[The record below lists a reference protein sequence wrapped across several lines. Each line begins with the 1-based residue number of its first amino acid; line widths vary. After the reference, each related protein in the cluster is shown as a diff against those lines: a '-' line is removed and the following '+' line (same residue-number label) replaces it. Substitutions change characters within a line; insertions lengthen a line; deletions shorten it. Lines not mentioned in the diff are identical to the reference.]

1 MTWDGLAELMLDIEI
16 QINRRPLSY
25 VEDDLELPTLTPA
38 TFLYQRSSL
47 LPVEETW
54 RIESNDLR
62 KRAKYLLAC
71 KNGLWKRWKRECL
84 AALRERH
91 NMLHERSKF
100 HPKVGDVVIV
110 QSDSKNRG
118 TWPLAVVAE
127 TYLGRDGVLRAVRLK
142 TKNGAIERPVQ
153 HLYPMELSCDSFPK
167 KLKELDVEAPVFE
180 PRPRR
185 AAAETAR
192 VRIQEMIEDE
202 QSDS

>member
-1 MTWDGLAELMLDIEI
+1 
-16 QINRRPLSY
+16 
-25 VEDDLELPTLTPA
+25 
-38 TFLYQRSSL
+38 
-47 LPVEETW
+47 
-54 RIESNDLR
+54 
-62 KRAKYLLAC
+62 
-71 KNGLWKRWKRECL
+71 
-84 AALRERH
+84 
-91 NMLHERSKF
+91 MLHERSKF
-100 HPKVGDVVIV
+100 HPRVGDVVIV

-167 KLKELDVEAPVFE
+167 KSKEFDVEAPVFE
-180 PRPRR
+180 PRRR
-185 AAAETAR
+185 RAAAAETAR

>member
-1 MTWDGLAELMLDIEI
+1 MLGIEI

-25 VEDDLELPTLTPA
+25 VKDDLELPTLTPA

-47 LPVEETW
+47 LPVKETW

-71 KNGLWKRWKRECL
+71 KNGLWKRWKREYL

-91 NMLHERSKF
+91 NMPHERSKF

-127 TYLGRDGVLRAVRLK
+127 TYLSRDGVLRAVHLK
-142 TKNGAIERPVQ
+142 TKNGAIETSAALIS
-153 HLYPMELSCDSFPK
+153 HGTEL
-167 KLKELDVEAPVFE
+167 
-180 PRPRR
+180 R
-185 AAAETAR
+185 
-192 VRIQEMIEDE
+192 
-202 QSDS
+202 

>member
-1 MTWDGLAELMLDIEI
+1 MYKVIGGGFLTLDELAEFMLDIEI

-62 KRAKYLLAC
+62 KRVKYLLAC
-71 KNGLWKRWKRECL
+71 KNGLWKRWKREYL

-91 NMLHERSKF
+91 NMPHERSKF
-100 HPKVGDVVIV
+100 HPKVRDVVIV

-118 TWPLAVVAE
+118 SEHGHWQWLQKPIRAE
-127 TYLGRDGVLRAVRLK
+127 
-142 TKNGAIERPVQ
+142 
-153 HLYPMELSCDSFPK
+153 MEF
-167 KLKELDVEAPVFE
+167 
-180 PRPRR
+180 
-185 AAAETAR
+185 
-192 VRIQEMIEDE
+192 
-202 QSDS
+202 